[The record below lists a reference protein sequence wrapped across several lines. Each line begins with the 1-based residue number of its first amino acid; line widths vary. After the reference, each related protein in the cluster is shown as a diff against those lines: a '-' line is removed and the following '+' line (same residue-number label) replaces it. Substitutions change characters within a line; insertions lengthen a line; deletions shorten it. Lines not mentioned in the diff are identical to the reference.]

1 MPPAICSCSR
11 PWRPRLSPFSGR
23 PEAGWG
29 NPPPLVFRPKAPAP
43 TPLALFRLPR
53 SRVGQSASPCIQAQ
67 GPGAHASRPFPAA
80 PKQGGAVRL
89 PLPSGPRPRRP
100 RLSPF
105 SGRPEAGWG
114 SPPPLV
120 FRPEAGAV
128 ARNVKM
134 KNRDLDFAKKSSIF
148 VSAKE
153 EAVYNPRLPP
163 FLSPACGQNY
173 PALTK
178 NYKALGFI
186 YVPVG

>member
-1 MPPAICSCSR
+1 MDNGSGKITKPAGRCS
-11 PWRPRLSPFSGR
+11 G
-23 PEAGWG
+23 
-29 NPPPLVFRPKAPAP
+29 
-43 TPLALFRLPR
+43 
-53 SRVGQSASPCIQAQ
+53 
-67 GPGAHASRPFPAA
+67 
-80 PKQGGAVRL
+80 
-89 PLPSGPRPRRP
+89 
-100 RLSPF
+100 
-105 SGRPEAGWG
+105 
-114 SPPPLV
+114 
-120 FRPEAGAV
+120 
-128 ARNVKM
+128 RNVKG